1 MKNKL
6 ITIAYAVA
14 IFFFIISFSIG
25 LPIYCRFFYYLQIN
39 TLNLPESTGYSYAQI
54 KQAYDQVLNYLT
66 LPGGTFKSGVF
77 SMSADGISHFVDC
90 KILFSINLIALLIS
104 TCILVT
110 TLILVKFKK
119 VTLLRP
125 CGYDASFF
133 SSISI
138 FVVFALIFGLASIN
152 FDKAFTIF
160 HKIFFPGKDNWQFG
174 YEDQIINILPQ
185 EFFMNCAILIG
196 VSILAISL
204 TIIVFQIIKK
214 RKLKNN

>member
-125 CGYDASFF
+125 YGYDASFF